1 MTWIDWLRFSH
12 KSVFDTFFNRLT
24 ESGLSITQW
33 NLLKG
38 MRPPQTEDEWVE
50 EFNQYKQFPEYK

>member
-1 MTWIDWLRFSH
+1 MTWVDWLRFSQ
-12 KSVFDTFFNRLT
+12 KSFFDTFFNRLT

>member
-38 MRPPQTEDEWVE
+38 MRPPQTEDEWME